1 MEVRIVK
8 TRSKDVRLLLSIIS
22 ILVFTGCQGTG
33 QTVNFNPHALSSPSP
48 KTPVV
53 DEESLT
59 IVVKP
64 FQDARPHQERL
75 GSRTH
80 LWGGVTHFNAW
91 NGNISEGMATLA
103 LDYLQQHK
111 QWQAS
116 QGTDSSTQTSPASD
130 VTLTGTILSLN
141 ANAKSGFGFTDIT
154 IDMRVRFEARNKVD
168 GSTVRMVLGAKGSD
182 TVAIF
187 SPQDVEELLNLVSY
201 DLYQQLFQDL
211 AVKNKAFHLQSAS
224 RP

>member
-8 TRSKDVRLLLSIIS
+8 TRSKDVKLLLSIIS
-22 ILVFTGCQGTG
+22 ILAFAGCQGTG

-48 KTPVV
+48 KTATV
-53 DEESLT
+53 DGESLT
-59 IVVKP
+59 IVVEP

-80 LWGGVTHFNAW
+80 LWGGITHFNAW

-111 QWQAS
+111 QWHTS
-116 QGTDSSTQTSPASD
+116 QGTDSSTQTNPTRD

-154 IDMRVRFEARNKVD
+154 IDMRVRFEAKNTAD

-182 TVAIF
+182 TVAVF
-187 SPQDVEELLNLVSY
+187 SPEDVEQLLNLVAY
-201 DLYQQLFQDL
+201 DLYKQLFQDL
-211 AVKNKAFHLQSAS
+211 AVKNRAFHLQSAS
-224 RP
+224 GP